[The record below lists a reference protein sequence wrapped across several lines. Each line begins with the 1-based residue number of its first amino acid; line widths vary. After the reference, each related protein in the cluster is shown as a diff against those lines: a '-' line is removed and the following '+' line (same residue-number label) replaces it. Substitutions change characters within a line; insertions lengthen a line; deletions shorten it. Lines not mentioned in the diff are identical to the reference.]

1 MNLVS
6 KASQFTRV
14 TASGVT
20 VLSSAPMVL
29 GGVFVATVLTGQFVQ
44 LWHGRVTGTPVLG
57 TCSMAGNTF
66 YEVNAS
72 LPNGLT
78 YAVTNEDVDL
88 TIFWSPAGSTV

>member
-1 MNLVS
+1 MNFIT

-20 VLSSAPMVL
+20 VLGSAPMVL
-29 GGVFVATVLTGQFVQ
+29 NGVFVPTVLTGQFVQ

-57 TCSMAGNTF
+57 TCSLAGNTF
-66 YEVNAS
+66 YELDVS
-72 LPNGLT
+72 LPSGLT

-88 TIFWSPAGSTV
+88 TILWSPAGSTI